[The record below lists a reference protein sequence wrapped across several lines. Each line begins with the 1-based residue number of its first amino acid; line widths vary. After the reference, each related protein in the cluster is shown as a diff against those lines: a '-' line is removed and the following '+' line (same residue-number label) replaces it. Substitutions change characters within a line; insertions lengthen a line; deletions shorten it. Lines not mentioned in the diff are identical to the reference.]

1 MGSITVRR
9 LALMCGV
16 ASLGLAAGCHPKGPP
31 PGAIAFQV
39 SARHPSSGS
48 AAGFLPHAV
57 RPRPAAP
64 LVYADSFV
72 AQGADTIFL
81 RRVRLVLMEIAIAPS
96 LANECDVEEGEDNP
110 PCVEFEEDPIIL
122 ELPLG
127 GPTVVRNARKAPAT
141 DYNLFQVVIH
151 RPDPNRDGPFL
162 RANPDF
168 TGASVRAEGVVS
180 HAGKRHDFVF
190 ASPFNEQEEISL
202 DPAVVVPSRDTLRVT
217 LRVDVASWF
226 TDADRQVL
234 VDPATAA
241 PGGRNE
247 GTVRDNIRTSL
258 KVFRDANH
266 DGLDDDHE
274 R

>member
-1 MGSITVRR
+1 MRAAFLFSLVGLS
-9 LALMCGV
+9 AL
-16 ASLGLAAGCHPKGPP
+16 AGCHKGPP

-39 SARHPSSGS
+39 SARHPSTGS
-48 AAGFLPHAV
+48 AAGFLPHSN

-96 LANECDVEEGEDNP
+96 VANECEIEEGEDNP
-110 PCVEFEEDPIIL
+110 PCVEFAEDPIVL
-122 ELPLG
+122 DLPLG
-127 GPTVVRNARKAPAT
+127 STVVRQAERAPAT
-141 DYNLFQVVIH
+141 DYNLFQVVLH
-151 RPDPNRDGPFL
+151 RPDPNKDGPFL

-168 TGASVRAEGVVS
+168 TGSSVRVEGVVS
-180 HAGKRHDFVF
+180 RAGKRHEF
-190 ASPFNEQEEISL
+190 AFTSPFNEQEEISIY
-202 DPAVVVPSRDTLRVT
+202 PAVAVPARDTLRVT

-234 VDPATAA
+234 IDPTTAA
-241 PGGRNE
+241 PGGVNE

-258 KVFRDANH
+258 KVFRDQNR
-266 DGLDDDHE
+266 DGLDDDQE